1 MNRKNIY
8 GLIVFVLTCTLFVI
22 MFHMATI
29 EAGGAQESNLKN
41 TTTISEAYSPSET
54 TLLESTAPIEVITV
68 ETTTREEPTTQRNET
83 STSKV
88 ENHPTITTKPVIQK
102 PKPTIDNGKYPV
114 ATEVWEYM
122 KALGWSDAVCAGI
135 MGNMMAE
142 VGGQTLNLRYDAYD
156 KNKAYYG
163 LCQWSGKYY
172 PQIQGADLK
181 TQCDFLRDTIKKQ
194 IDIYGKRY
202 ASGMNYK
209 EFLKLEDPKEVAL
222 CFAIAYERCSSATYS
237 VRQTNAVKAYD
248 YFVG

>member
-1 MNRKNIY
+1 MKKNIY
-8 GLIVFVLTCTLFVI
+8 FIISVIAAALLIFSIVAVSSVRVSGTAET
-22 MFHMATI
+22 
-29 EAGGAQESNLKN
+29 
-41 TTTISEAYSPSET
+41 TTTISEAYIPSET
-54 TLLESTAPIEVITV
+54 TLLESSTSIEVTT
-68 ETTTREEPTTQRNET
+68 EEATTREEPTTQSNET
-83 STSKV
+83 GTSRV
-88 ENHPTITTKPVIQK
+88 ENHPTTTTEPTTQA
-102 PKPTIDNGKYPV
+102 PKPTTNKSKYPV
-114 ATEVWEYM
+114 ATEVWNYM

-142 VGGQTLNLRYDAYD
+142 VGGHTLNLRYDAYD

-172 PQIQGADLK
+172 PQIQGTDLK

>member
-1 MNRKNIY
+1 MKKNIY
-8 GLIVFVLTCTLFVI
+8 FIISVIAAALLIFSIVAVSSVRVSGTAET
-22 MFHMATI
+22 
-29 EAGGAQESNLKN
+29 
-41 TTTISEAYSPSET
+41 TTTISEAYIPSET
-54 TLLESTAPIEVITV
+54 TLLESSTSIEVTT
-68 ETTTREEPTTQRNET
+68 EEATTREEPTTQSNET
-83 STSKV
+83 GTSRV
-88 ENHPTITTKPVIQK
+88 ENHPTTTTEPTTQA
-102 PKPTIDNGKYPV
+102 PKPTTNKSKYPV
-114 ATEVWEYM
+114 ATEVWNYM
-122 KALGWSDAVCAGI
+122 KALGWSDAICAGI

-142 VGGQTLNLRYDAYD
+142 VGGHTLNLRYDAYD

-172 PQIQGADLK
+172 PQIQGTDLK

>member
-1 MNRKNIY
+1 MKKNIY
-8 GLIVFVLTCTLFVI
+8 FIISVIAAALLIFSIVAVSSVRV
-22 MFHMATI
+22 
-29 EAGGAQESNLKN
+29 GGATEK
-41 TTTISEAYSPSET
+41 TTTISEAYIPSET
-54 TLLESTAPIEVITV
+54 TLLESSTSIEVTT
-68 ETTTREEPTTQRNET
+68 EEATTREESTTQSNET
-83 STSKV
+83 STSRV
-88 ENHPTITTKPVIQK
+88 ENHPTTTTEPTTQA
-102 PKPTIDNGKYPV
+102 PKPTTDKSKYPV
-114 ATEVWEYM
+114 ATEVWNYM

-142 VGGQTLNLRYDAYD
+142 VGGHTLNLRYDAYD

-172 PQIQGADLK
+172 PQIQGTDLK

>member
-1 MNRKNIY
+1 MKKNIY
-8 GLIVFVLTCTLFVI
+8 FIISVIAAALLIFSIVAVSSVRVSGTAET
-22 MFHMATI
+22 
-29 EAGGAQESNLKN
+29 
-41 TTTISEAYSPSET
+41 TTTISEAYIPSET
-54 TLLESTAPIEVITV
+54 TLLESSTSIEVTT
-68 ETTTREEPTTQRNET
+68 EEATTREEPTTQSNET
-83 STSKV
+83 GTSRV
-88 ENHPTITTKPVIQK
+88 ENHPTTTTESTTQA
-102 PKPTIDNGKYPV
+102 PKPTTNKSKYPV
-114 ATEVWEYM
+114 ATEVWNYM

-142 VGGQTLNLRYDAYD
+142 VGGHTLNLRYDAYD

-172 PQIQGADLK
+172 PQIQGTDLK

>member
-1 MNRKNIY
+1 MKKNIY
-8 GLIVFVLTCTLFVI
+8 YIISVIAAALLIFSIVAVSSVRVSGTAET
-22 MFHMATI
+22 
-29 EAGGAQESNLKN
+29 
-41 TTTISEAYSPSET
+41 TTTISEAYIPSET
-54 TLLESTAPIEVITV
+54 TLLESSTSIEVTT
-68 ETTTREEPTTQRNET
+68 EEATTREEPTTQSNET
-83 STSKV
+83 GTSRV
-88 ENHPTITTKPVIQK
+88 ENHPTTTTEPTTQA
-102 PKPTIDNGKYPV
+102 PKPTTNKSKYPV
-114 ATEVWEYM
+114 ATEVWNYM

-142 VGGQTLNLRYDAYD
+142 VGGHTLNLKYDAYD

-172 PQIQGADLK
+172 PQIQGTDLK

>member
-1 MNRKNIY
+1 MKKNIHSIMA
-8 GLIVFVLTCTLFVI
+8 LILALILFITMLSITTVR
-22 MFHMATI
+22 
-29 EAGGAQESNLKN
+29 AGGTESGIK
-41 TTTISEAYSPSET
+41 TYATTISEAYIPSET
-54 TLLESTAPIEVITV
+54 TLEESTTNPEEVIAM
-68 ETTTREEPTTQRNET
+68 ETTTREESTTQRPET
-83 STSKV
+83 STSRV
-88 ENHPTITTKPVIQK
+88 ENHPTTTTEPTTQA
-102 PKPTIDNGKYPV
+102 PKPTTNKSKYPV
-114 ATEVWEYM
+114 ATEVWNYM
-122 KALGWSDAVCAGI
+122 KALGWSDAICAGI

-142 VGGQTLNLRYDAYD
+142 VGGHTLNLRYDAYD

-172 PQIQGADLK
+172 PQIQGTDLK

>member
-1 MNRKNIY
+1 MKKNIY
-8 GLIVFVLTCTLFVI
+8 VIISAAVAALLIFSVVAVSALRV
-22 MFHMATI
+22 
-29 EAGGAQESNLKN
+29 GGASE
-41 TTTISEAYSPSET
+41 TTTISEAYIPSET
-54 TLLESTAPIEVITV
+54 TLLESSTSIEVTT
-68 ETTTREEPTTQRNET
+68 EEATTREEPTTQSNET

-88 ENHPTITTKPVIQK
+88 ENHPTTTTEPTTQA
-102 PKPTIDNGKYPV
+102 PKPTTNKSKYPV
-114 ATEVWEYM
+114 ATEVWNYM

-142 VGGQTLNLRYDAYD
+142 VGGHTLNLRYNAYD

-163 LCQWSGKYY
+163 LCQWSIKYY
-172 PQIQGADLK
+172 PKIQGTDLK

>member
-1 MNRKNIY
+1 MKKNIY
-8 GLIVFVLTCTLFVI
+8 FIISVIVAALLIFSIVVVSSI
-22 MFHMATI
+22 KV
-29 EAGGAQESNLKN
+29 GGTAE
-41 TTTISEAYSPSET
+41 TATTISEAYIPSET
-54 TLLESTAPIEVITV
+54 TLLESTTSIEVTTE
-68 ETTTREEPTTQRNET
+68 ETTTREEFTTQSNET

-88 ENHPTITTKPVIQK
+88 ENHPTTTTEPTTQA
-102 PKPTIDNGKYPV
+102 PKPTTNKSKYPV
-114 ATEVWEYM
+114 ATEVWNYM

-142 VGGQTLNLRYDAYD
+142 VGGHTLNLRYDAYD

-172 PQIQGADLK
+172 PQIQGTDLK
-181 TQCDFLRDTIKKQ
+181 TQCDFLRDTIKQQ

>member
-1 MNRKNIY
+1 MKKNIY
-8 GLIVFVLTCTLFVI
+8 FIISVIAAALLIFSIVAVSSVRVSGTAET
-22 MFHMATI
+22 
-29 EAGGAQESNLKN
+29 
-41 TTTISEAYSPSET
+41 TTTISEAYIPSET
-54 TLLESTAPIEVITV
+54 TLLESSTSIEVTT
-68 ETTTREEPTTQRNET
+68 EEATTREEPTTQSNET
-83 STSKV
+83 GTSRV
-88 ENHPTITTKPVIQK
+88 ENHPTTTTEPTTQA
-102 PKPTIDNGKYPV
+102 PKPTTNKSKYPV
-114 ATEVWEYM
+114 ATEVWNYM

-142 VGGQTLNLRYDAYD
+142 VGGHTLNLRYDTYD

-172 PQIQGADLK
+172 PQIQGTDLK

>member
-1 MNRKNIY
+1 MKKNIY
-8 GLIVFVLTCTLFVI
+8 FIISVIAAALLIFSIVAVSSVRVSGTAET
-22 MFHMATI
+22 
-29 EAGGAQESNLKN
+29 
-41 TTTISEAYSPSET
+41 TTTISEAYIPSET
-54 TLLESTAPIEVITV
+54 TLLESSTSIEVTT
-68 ETTTREEPTTQRNET
+68 EEATTREEPTTQSKET
-83 STSKV
+83 GTSRV
-88 ENHPTITTKPVIQK
+88 ENHPTTTTEPTTQA
-102 PKPTIDNGKYPV
+102 PKPTTNKSKYPV
-114 ATEVWEYM
+114 ATKVWNYM
-122 KALGWSDAVCAGI
+122 KALGWSAAVCAGI

-142 VGGQTLNLRYDAYD
+142 VGGHTLNLRYDAYD

-172 PQIQGADLK
+172 PQIQGTDLK

>member
-1 MNRKNIY
+1 MKKNIY
-8 GLIVFVLTCTLFVI
+8 FIISVIAAALLIFSIVAVSSVRVSGTAET
-22 MFHMATI
+22 
-29 EAGGAQESNLKN
+29 
-41 TTTISEAYSPSET
+41 TTTISEAFIPSET
-54 TLLESTAPIEVITV
+54 TLLESSTSIEVTT
-68 ETTTREEPTTQRNET
+68 EEATTREEPTTQSNET
-83 STSKV
+83 GTSRV
-88 ENHPTITTKPVIQK
+88 ENHPTTTTEPTTQA
-102 PKPTIDNGKYPV
+102 PKPTTNKSKYPV
-114 ATEVWEYM
+114 ATEVWNYM

-142 VGGQTLNLRYDAYD
+142 VGGHTLNLRYDAYD

-172 PQIQGADLK
+172 PQIQGTDLK

>member
-1 MNRKNIY
+1 MKKNIY
-8 GLIVFVLTCTLFVI
+8 VIISAAVAALLIFSVVAVSALRV
-22 MFHMATI
+22 
-29 EAGGAQESNLKN
+29 GGASE
-41 TTTISEAYSPSET
+41 TTTISEAYIPSET
-54 TLLESTAPIEVITV
+54 TLLESETQKEVIAT
-68 ETTTREEPTTQRNET
+68 ETTTREESTTQLNEVSTSKAVNHPATTKPTTQA
-83 STSKV
+83 
-88 ENHPTITTKPVIQK
+88 
-102 PKPTIDNGKYPV
+102 PKQTIDNGKYPV
-114 ATEVWEYM
+114 ATEVWKYM

-142 VGGQTLNLRYDAYD
+142 VGGQTLNLNYRLYDSTG
-156 KNKAYYG
+156 NYYG
-163 LCQWSGKYY
+163 LCQWSSRYY
-172 PQIQGADLK
+172 GQIHGADLQ

>member
-1 MNRKNIY
+1 MKKNIY
-8 GLIVFVLTCTLFVI
+8 FIISVIAAALLIFSIVAVSSVRVSGTAET
-22 MFHMATI
+22 
-29 EAGGAQESNLKN
+29 
-41 TTTISEAYSPSET
+41 TTTISEAYIPSET
-54 TLLESTAPIEVITV
+54 TLLESSTSIEVTT
-68 ETTTREEPTTQRNET
+68 EEATTREEPTTQSNET
-83 STSKV
+83 GTSRV
-88 ENHPTITTKPVIQK
+88 ENHPTTTTEPTTQA
-102 PKPTIDNGKYPV
+102 PKPTTNKSKYPV
-114 ATEVWEYM
+114 ATEVWNYM

-142 VGGQTLNLRYDAYD
+142 VGGHTLNLRYDAYD

-172 PQIQGADLK
+172 PQIQGTDLK

-222 CFAIAYERCSSATYS
+222 CFAVAYERCSSATYS